1 MEIAMNRPSNPLR
14 AATMLMA
21 ASTLLLVACGHNS
34 ALDARATAPAKTN
47 TQQSGPDPALNKLEA
62 VTHHG

>member
-1 MEIAMNRPSNPLR
+1 MNRQSNPLR

-21 ASTLLLVACGHNS
+21 VSALLLVACGHNS
-34 ALDARATAPAKTN
+34 ALDVRATVPVKTD
-47 TQQSGPDPALNKLEA
+47 TQQSTPDPALNNLEA

>member
-1 MEIAMNRPSNPLR
+1 MNRQSNPLR

-21 ASTLLLVACGHNS
+21 VSALLLVACGHS
-34 ALDARATAPAKTN
+34 TALDVRATVPVKTDAP
-47 TQQSGPDPALNKLEA
+47 QSTPDPALNNLEA

>member
-1 MEIAMNRPSNPLR
+1 MNKQSNPLR

-21 ASTLLLVACGHNS
+21 ASALLLVACGHNS
-34 ALDARATAPAKTN
+34 ALDTRATVPAKTD
-47 TQQSGPDPALNKLEA
+47 TQQSGPDPALNNLEA

>member
-1 MEIAMNRPSNPLR
+1 MNKQSNPLR

-21 ASTLLLVACGHNS
+21 ASALLLVACGHSS
-34 ALDARATAPAKTN
+34 ALDTRATAPAKTD
-47 TQQSGPDPALNKLEA
+47 TQQSGPDPALNNLEA

>member
-1 MEIAMNRPSNPLR
+1 MNVTSNPLR
-14 AATMLMA
+14 AATMLMT

-34 ALDARATAPAKTN
+34 SLDVRATVPVKTDV
-47 TQQSGPDPALNKLEA
+47 QQSTPDPALNNLEA